1 MNNQLQ
7 FRISQ
12 YVYLARLCDEA
23 DPKKQ
28 EYMQKAEELLEELQ
42 ENIRKA
48 EEDRKMQNYVYRQI
62 TFEREARLIRI
73 LEEILHNAKE
83 EDFEDMT
90 VSRFMEYY
98 PSVRF
103 ASAEQVGKALTAVGV
118 MQIRKV
124 IDGTQQ
130 RVRYLPKPKNRT

>member
-42 ENIRKA
+42 ENIRRA

-62 TFEREARLIRI
+62 TFEREAKLIRI
-73 LEEILHNAKE
+73 LEEILHNANE

-103 ASAEQVGKALTAVGV
+103 ASAEQVGRALNAVGV
-118 MQIRKV
+118 HQIRKV

-130 RVRYLPKPKNRT
+130 RVRYLPKPKNCT